1 MTINYNV
8 SGPDRKRLA
17 QTIAELLEC
26 DAKYMGMP
34 SAAYQI
40 GDYTLDKTGA
50 LSFSDRTDSDE
61 VEQLIEALCERGF
74 EAEIETEETGLEIQ
88 MPRSLFSD
96 SALDNLRRLLEAK
109 GALIRKALGIDE
121 LPVTEKDDKVCFPWF
136 SGEPTADE
144 VKAYSHFIAAL
155 GEMARNAKRVTAKEK
170 DTDNEKYAFRCFLLR
185 LGFIGDAYKG
195 ERKILLRNLSGSS
208 AFKTGAKKEYAPG
221 LDPIPTP
228 ENTVTVDVEE
238 AKRRLQDPQVQEEI
252 RAILNGEDGEQA

>member
-8 SGPDRKRLA
+8 TGPDRKRLA

-26 DAKYMGMP
+26 DAKYRGMP

-50 LSFSDRTDSDE
+50 LSFGDRTDSDE

-109 GALIRKALGIDE
+109 GTLIRKALGIDE

-136 SGEPTADE
+136 SGESTADE

-155 GEMARNAKRVTAKEK
+155 GEMARNAKRVSVKEK
-170 DTDNEKYAFRCFLLR
+170 DTDNDKYAFRCFLLR
-185 LGFIGDAYKG
+185 LGFIGDAYKD
-195 ERKILLRNLSGSS
+195 ERKILLKNLSGSS
-208 AFKTGAKKEYAPG
+208 AFKGGVKNAVSE
-221 LDPIPTP
+221 
-228 ENTVTVDVEE
+228 
-238 AKRRLQDPQVQEEI
+238 
-252 RAILNGEDGEQA
+252 